1 MSAAFKANI
10 STLQIVE
17 VVVNTSQKWVDQ
29 KLCDQRLFGRILIS
43 HESIQS
49 IRFSVLFKFLMV
61 TFPC

>member
-17 VVVNTSQKWVDQ
+17 VDVNTSQKWVDQ

-49 IRFSVLFKFLMV
+49 MRFSVLFIFLMA
-61 TFPC
+61 THIC